1 MCILCKTMGVT
12 SLGPHTRP
20 GCNLGH
26 SRFLFCNKYVDL
38 YTVCVFF
45 MDFRGM
51 RGDWGFNL
59 SVPLV
64 PRFYAVNKTM
74 PRMWIH
80 LLCVRVL
87 FPMGSREL
95 DAQIWALWRHFGHM
109 GCMLDSD
116 WLKKFLLRSD
126 WSRPSV
132 ASITTGDLRSSRQLI
147 EENTEDKT
155 EAGVKNPQTLFYIV
169 IVLLSPMV
177 FR

>member
-1 MCILCKTMGVT
+1 
-12 SLGPHTRP
+12 
-20 GCNLGH
+20 
-26 SRFLFCNKYVDL
+26 
-38 YTVCVFF
+38 
-45 MDFRGM
+45 
-51 RGDWGFNL
+51 
-59 SVPLV
+59 
-64 PRFYAVNKTM
+64 
-74 PRMWIH
+74 MWIH